1 MFKSLHNFDAGSV
14 RAYIRQRCKRGLDL
28 DLHLL
33 QKLPPVW
40 AHKFALDA
48 PVVEVG
54 VGDVDDHI
62 FGGGGGCGDGG
73 WHDARL
79 DAKTESQRWS
89 GRMVLICDG

>member
-1 MFKSLHNFDAGSV
+1 
-14 RAYIRQRCKRGLDL
+14 
-28 DLHLL
+28 
-33 QKLPPVW
+33 
-40 AHKFALDA
+40 
-48 PVVEVG
+48 VEVG

-62 FGGGGGCGDGG
+62 FGGGGGGGDGG